1 LNTGESPTNL
11 LLSNLLV
18 VEDEDED
25 EEDAKSETQLAA
37 ARILC
42 SSFFTNSFPGD
53 RYILTAKS
61 ASLSL

>member
-1 LNTGESPTNL
+1 LNTGESPNNL

-25 EEDAKSETQLAA
+25 EEDAKSDTQLAP

-42 SSFFTNSFPGD
+42 SSFFTRFLKGD
-53 RYILTAKS
+53 RYIF
-61 ASLSL
+61 

>member
-42 SSFFTNSFPGD
+42 FSFFTNSFPGD
-53 RYILTAKS
+53 RYIF
-61 ASLSL
+61 